1 MALKIDTVESRARAS
16 ASSNVARWFISVG
29 RKILGMSRAHP
40 KYFDPQSA
48 DRLVVGNS
56 LVGGDPEEDEPEDED
71 EEGEE
76 DGDEEDEGYSE

>member
-1 MALKIDTVESRARAS
+1 
-16 ASSNVARWFISVG
+16 
-29 RKILGMSRAHP
+29 MSRTHP
-40 KYFDPQSA
+40 EYFDPQSA

-56 LVGGDPEEDEPEDED
+56 HVGGDPEEDEPEDDEEGEEDGD